1 MVEVVNVRI
10 AVSCLALCAAM
21 AGCEGGATIGNA
33 PHVVATGTVGGGAT
47 SAPSGSAS
55 AIPGTGATASPS
67 AAASGT
73 GSSTASLLGGGKIQ
87 HVVVVIMENRTV
99 DNLFNGFP
107 GADTVTT
114 APISDGT
121 SVALVP
127 ELLEA
132 PCDPDHS
139 HTGWETVYDNGKS
152 DGWDKS
158 SASCSAVTNPIGGV
172 PYVGPKYP
180 NLAYVPQ
187 TEAQPYWDIA
197 SQFAFANR
205 MFASHSG
212 PSYPGHLY
220 IVSAQA
226 QNQIDDPNSL
236 IWGCDAPA
244 GTTVNVL
251 GAGGTIVGTAFPCM
265 DEQTVADRM
274 DQANIPWKYYSN
286 NEDVDVTGEKTEED
300 TVPYDAIKH
309 IREGPDWT
317 NGDFTLD
324 DSEFLT
330 DVASGTL
337 RPMNWLNPP
346 IVASDHP
353 GGATEGDTG
362 LGPDYN
368 ATIVN
373 DVMQSATYKDNTV
386 IIITWDD
393 FGGFFD
399 HVTPHEID
407 DDGLGYRV
415 PMLVISRYAK
425 HGYISNVQHEYGSIV
440 KFCDE
445 VFGVPGLGATDTRS
459 DDLSDMFDFNQ
470 PAPTFTPI
478 AVSAA
483 HFGRSRNAAQAFFT
497 HYHTEHGKLD
507 SE

>member
-1 MVEVVNVRI
+1 MP
-10 AVSCLALCAAM
+10 S
-21 AGCEGGATIGNA
+21 ATAIS
-33 PHVVATGTVGGGAT
+33 T
-47 SAPSGSAS
+47 GSA
-55 AIPGTGATASPS
+55 APAP
-67 AAASGT
+67 AASV
-73 GSSTASLLGGGKIQ
+73 LGGGKIK

-114 APISDGT
+114 APISTGAR
-121 SVALVP
+121 VALVP

-139 HTGWETVYDNGKS
+139 HAGWETVYDGGKS

-158 SASCSAVTNPIGGV
+158 AATCSAVTQPIGGV
-172 PYVGPKYP
+172 PFVGPKYP

-226 QNQIDDPNSL
+226 QNQIDDPDSE
-236 IWGCDAPA
+236 IWGCESPA

-251 GAGGTIVGTAFPCM
+251 GAGGAVAGTAFPCM
-265 DEQTVADRM
+265 DEPTVADRM
-274 DQANIPWKYYSN
+274 DEAGIPWKYYSN
-286 NEDVDVTGEKTEED
+286 NEDVDTTNEKTSLD

-309 IREGPDWT
+309 IRYGPDWT

-324 DSEFLT
+324 DSEFLI
-330 DVASGTL
+330 DVANGAL

-353 GGATEGDTG
+353 GGVTEGDTG
-362 LGPDYN
+362 AGPDYN
-368 ATIVN
+368 ATLVN
-373 DVMQSATYKDNTV
+373 TIMQSSAYKDNTV

-399 HVTPHEID
+399 HVTPKEID

-415 PMLVISRYAK
+415 PLLVISRYAK
-425 HGYISNVQHEYGSIV
+425 HGYISTVQHEYGSIV

-445 VFGVPGLGATDTRS
+445 VFGVPGLGATDTRA
-459 DDLSDMFDFNQ
+459 DDLSDMFDFDQ
-470 PAPTFTPI
+470 PAPVFSPI

-483 HFGRSRNAAQAFFT
+483 RFGRDREFAKRFFAN
-497 HYHTEHGKLD
+497 YHTEHGPLD